1 MKKLYRWVCVL
12 VVENVLWIVEPL
24 VVVVPLLAISIAL
37 IWYGSCSALIFFN
50 LLVINIKNI
59 NTNVK
64 KTTRAD
70 TTPYHM
76 AVGAVLGIVL
86 GIFLVLVVLGIVVV
100 VVTCDITKCQRS
112 FEY

>member
-76 AVGAVLGIVL
+76 AVVVDA
-86 GIFLVLVVLGIVVV
+86 VVLGIVVV